1 MRCGQSSDTGLRV
14 DAMKTLDE
22 ILAAIEQL
30 TPAQFL
36 LLRRRLD
43 RLEKKM
49 WKVEQARATAELK
62 KVKITDRVI
71 DHRVM
76 RRRREQRR

>member
-1 MRCGQSSDTGLRV
+1 
-14 DAMKTLDE
+14 MKTLDE